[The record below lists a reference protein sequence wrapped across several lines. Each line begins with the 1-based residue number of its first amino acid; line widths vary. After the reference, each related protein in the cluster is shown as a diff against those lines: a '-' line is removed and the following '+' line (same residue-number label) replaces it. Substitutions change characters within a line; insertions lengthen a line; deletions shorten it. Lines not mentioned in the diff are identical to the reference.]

1 MDDIIS
7 AVWNYS
13 WRNTYGKIVSIQKEC
28 LHVFMDNW
36 NVKVRKELKREHL
49 QRGRNRGA
57 EHRRHLIKRRLIGKV
72 FDKEIVAILRQ
83 H

>member
-1 MDDIIS
+1 
-7 AVWNYS
+7 
-13 WRNTYGKIVSIQKEC
+13 
-28 LHVFMDNW
+28 MDNW

-49 QRGRNRGA
+49 QRSRNRGA

-83 H
+83 Y

>member
-1 MDDIIS
+1 M
-7 AVWNYS
+7 Y
-13 WRNTYGKIVSIQKEC
+13 
-28 LHVFMDNW
+28 NW
-36 NVKVRKELKREHL
+36 NAQVRNELKREHL